1 MHLHQ
6 EGAVRTAEVHVELAV
21 GSAHLALTAVALLER
36 LRVIG
41 SEERHVEEGHLVL
54 LNLAI
59 VVGEED
65 GVLTRSVVVREHLPQ
80 VDVLHNTHAV
90 DYVLT
95 LHINSYT
102 ASGNPDSWAAQAA
115 SQAVQGRASWADQ
128 EQTSWAVQGRARR
141 AGPARAFPAEGTWEQ
156 PEESPWGQHSRER
169 DSADSRE
176 RRSPEREW
184 P

>member
-1 MHLHQ
+1 MLSDRTLAGEGAVHLHQ

-41 SEERHVEEGHLVL
+41 SKERHVEEGHLVL
-54 LNLAI
+54 LNLAV

-102 ASGNPDSWAAQAA
+102 ASGNPGSWAAQAA

-128 EQTSWAVQGRARR
+128 EQTSWAVQERARR

-156 PEESPWGQHSRER
+156 PEESPWG
-169 DSADSRE
+169 
-176 RRSPEREW
+176 
-184 P
+184 

>member
-1 MHLHQ
+1 MLSNRTLAGEGAVHLHQ

-21 GSAHLALTAVALLER
+21 GSAHLALTAVTLLER

-54 LNLAI
+54 LNLAV

-95 LHINSYT
+95 LHIDSYT
-102 ASGNPDSWAAQAA
+102 ASGNPDSWAEQAA

-128 EQTSWAVQGRARR
+128 EQTSWAVQERA
-141 AGPARAFPAEGTWEQ
+141 
-156 PEESPWGQHSRER
+156 
-169 DSADSRE
+169 
-176 RRSPEREW
+176 
-184 P
+184 